1 MTPAD
6 PERAFSPNPG
16 VRAPRSQRRA
26 TEKPIDLGRIAC
38 VTGGRVDGDCAFIV
52 TALSSLEKAGADSL
66 SFYAGP
72 KRAAKLKTSGA
83 GAVMLKAEH
92 AGLFPGHKVIVEDP
106 YAAYARASALFAPPP
121 GGIHPGGIHPS
132 AVIAA
137 GASLHAD
144 VTVGPYSVIGD
155 NSRLEQGVVVGSHV
169 SVGGDCVLG
178 RHTVVEPGVCIY
190 PRTVIGRRCRLASG
204 AVIGASGFG
213 YAPTGGQAD
222 GGGAWLRIEQLGGV
236 VIGDDVDI
244 GAHTAIDRG
253 ALDDTVIG
261 NGVKLDN
268 HIQIAHNV
276 RVGDHTIMAGCV
288 AIAGST
294 VIGARCQLGG
304 RASILGHLQI
314 ADDVR
319 VNAGSFVA
327 RSITEAG
334 VYSSMIPALPAA
346 RWRNIAANL
355 RRLDR
360 LAEKVKKLRGDK
372 PT

>member
-6 PERAFSPNPG
+6 PERAFSPQPG
-16 VRAPRSQRRA
+16 APRSRRRA
-26 TEKPIDLGRIAC
+26 AENPVDLGRIAR
-38 VTGGRVDGDCAFIV
+38 VTGGRVDGDRAFIV

-66 SFYAGP
+66 SFCADP
-72 KRAAKLKTSGA
+72 KRAAKLKASGA
-83 GAVMLKAEH
+83 GAVMLRAEH

-121 GGIHPGGIHPS
+121 GGLHPGIHPS

-155 NSRLEQGVVVGSHV
+155 NARLEQGVVVGSHV

-178 RHTVVEPGVCIY
+178 SRTVLEPGVRIY
-190 PRTVIGRRCRLASG
+190 PRTVIGRGCRLASG

-213 YAPTGGQAD
+213 YAPTGGPS
-222 GGGAWLRIEQLGGV
+222 GRGGAWLRIEQLGGV

-360 LAEKVKKLRGDK
+360 LAKAVRKLRGGK

>member
-1 MTPAD
+1 MTPAH
-6 PERAFSPNPG
+6 PERAFSPHPG
-16 VRAPRSQRRA
+16 ARAPRSRRRA
-26 TEKPIDLGRIAC
+26 AEHPVDLGRIARL
-38 VTGGRVDGDCAFIV
+38 TGGRVDGDRAFIV
-52 TALSSLEKAGADSL
+52 TTLSSLEKAGADSL
-66 SFYAGP
+66 SFYADP
-72 KRAAKLKTSGA
+72 KRAAELKASGA
-83 GAVMLKAEH
+83 GAVMLRAEH

-106 YAAYARASALFAPPP
+106 YLAYARASALFAPPP
-121 GGIHPGGIHPS
+121 GGLHPGIHPS

-137 GASLHAD
+137 GAWLHAD

-155 NSRLEQGVVVGSHV
+155 NSRLERGVVVGSHV

-178 RHTVVEPGVCIY
+178 SHTVLEAGVRIY
-190 PRTVIGRRCRLASG
+190 PRTVIGRGCRLASG

-213 YAPTGGQAD
+213 YAPA
-222 GGGAWLRIEQLGGV
+222 GGAWLRIEQLGGV
-236 VIGDDVDI
+236 VIGDEVDI

-288 AIAGST
+288 AVAGST

-355 RRLDR
+355 RRLDQ
-360 LAEKVKKLRGDK
+360 LAETVGKLRGDK
-372 PT
+372 RT